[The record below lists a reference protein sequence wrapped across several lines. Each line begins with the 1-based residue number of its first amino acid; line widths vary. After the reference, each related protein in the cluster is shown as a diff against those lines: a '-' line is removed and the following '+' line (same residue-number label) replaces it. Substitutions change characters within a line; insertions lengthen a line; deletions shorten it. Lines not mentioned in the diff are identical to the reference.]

1 MKKNRGMKW
10 LSPQPLLSFCSTS
23 VTKSSGISFFLP
35 WQHWWNMV
43 ESDVHWKKNGN
54 SKLVMVSRTQII
66 YISNLKQ
73 NEIYSFSPKICFF
86 SSAVNSTSSGKLNN
100 YFLLSA
106 FDFNFS
112 WYFVRKIVWRRKKKL
127 INAFCF
133 SC

>member
-1 MKKNRGMKW
+1 M
-10 LSPQPLLSFCSTS
+10 C
-23 VTKSSGISFFLP
+23 I
-35 WQHWWNMV
+35 
-43 ESDVHWKKNGN
+43 EKKNGN

-86 SSAVNSTSSGKLNN
+86 FSSAVNSSSSGKLNN

-112 WYFVRKIVWRRKKKL
+112 
-127 INAFCF
+127 
-133 SC
+133 